1 VAVTPLMAKVSLDDH
16 VARFPSGPAFVSR
29 AMSGTYIR
37 PALQG
42 LQGELTANPGAAV
55 PANCWND

>member
-1 VAVTPLMAKVSLDDH
+1 MAKVSLDDH
-16 VARFPSGPAFVSR
+16 VARFASGPAFVSR